1 MAWQYEIVM
10 RKTLTVKSG
19 NKPNKL
25 IMLMKNLSAMFV
37 ALSLAGATPFIPM
50 GGGTAYAQTQAG
62 EVTGIVYDSN
72 GEPLIGAVVSVK
84 GTNRGAATDADGKF
98 RLQAKPGQV
107 LVVSYVGAKTQE
119 VAVGAARS
127 YTVTLKSTTQN
138 LDEVVVTALGIKKD
152 KKSLGYA
159 VDDLNADELMKN
171 KSANAINSL
180 SGKIAGVNITQT
192 SGAAGAGS
200 QIILR
205 GGTSLERDNQPLF
218 VVDGV
223 IYDNSTSVVGNS
235 AFDGTLSTSSTNSNR
250 VMDINPEDI
259 ENMSVLKGPAAAALY
274 GSRASAGVVIITTKK
289 GKEGRVEV
297 NLSAKYITSWVKDL
311 PKTQNRYRRG
321 FMKDNYDE
329 AGNYVSTTFDDFAYN
344 SWGSRVDA
352 DTPIYDNIG
361 DFFQNS
367 GAWDTNL
374 SISGGSKNGNF
385 FLSGSFYDQDGIIPT
400 TGYTKTTFRFNGE
413 QKFKMFT
420 FGANV
425 AYSQA
430 RTDKTITS
438 AALYGSSGSGTMSSL
453 YTWSPTDDMTH
464 YKNEDGT
471 RYRMFGE
478 RLDVVD
484 EKDNPYW
491 ILNNNKMKDNTE
503 RFTGNFSVKADITDW
518 WWISYRMGMDSYTTE
533 NTNQIGAGGVYK
545 EAWQKGMLSENSL
558 RYQYLSTNLMTNFNK
573 QFGDFNLNLMLGTST
588 DDTKSVRN
596 YRMAY
601 NFQVPGFY
609 SFDNALDTDR
619 NFKNTK
625 SRKRLVG
632 VFGEFRA
639 DWKNTVFATV
649 TGRNDWSSTLPV
661 DNRSYF
667 YPSVSGAFAFT
678 QLLQDLDV
686 MNNDILTFGKIRASW
701 ARVGKDTNPYVTNTY
716 LWPVGTFLGGV
727 TGVGNS
733 WQRGNPYLKP
743 EITESTE
750 LGLELRFF
758 KNRLKF
764 DYAYYTNNSYNQIL
778 TPRLS
783 NGSGYILYSVNAG
796 DVYNKGMEL
805 SISGTPIQ
813 TKDWTWETGIN
824 LSGNRGTV
832 GNLLDG
838 CEILYVTDVQVGN
851 AKAAS
856 FNDGNF
862 MAISG
867 SRWTRT
873 ADGKVV
879 LDANGMPTSDGETK
893 YEIGNREPKF
903 QGGWNNTL
911 TWKNFTFNML
921 WEFRVGGH
929 VYNGT
934 QYAMTVAGTS
944 KLTENRDYLK
954 VSGVV
959 QTGGT
964 KDNPIYE
971 DRTFEFESG
980 KTYQYNGKTTS
991 GETII
996 NGYWQTYYARE
1007 SANFM
1012 KEVNSLRLRTIS
1024 LSYEMPKS
1032 LLAKSKF
1039 IQRAVFTATANN
1051 VLLFTNY
1058 DGDPEVAAAGSG
1070 VVGSSSVGI
1079 DYCGVPATASFAFGV
1094 NLTF

>member
-1 MAWQYEIVM
+1 M

-352 DTPIYDNIG
+352 NTPIYDNIG

-491 ILNNNKMKDNTE
+491 ILNNNKMKDNIE

>member
-1 MAWQYEIVM
+1 MAWRHEIVM

-192 SGAAGAGS
+192 SGSAGAGS

-235 AFDGTLSTSSTNSNR
+235 AFDGTISTSTTNSNR

-321 FMKDNYDE
+321 FLQDNYD
-329 AGNYVSTTFDDFAYN
+329 ADKNYVSTTFDDFAYN

-374 SISGGSKNGNF
+374 SISGGSKNSNF

-453 YTWSPTDDMTH
+453 YMWSPTDDMTH

-471 RYRMFGE
+471 RYRMFGD
-478 RLDVVD
+478 RLAVVD
-484 EKDNPYW
+484 ERDNPYW

-518 WWISYRMGMDSYTTE
+518 WWISYRMGIDSYTTE
-533 NTNQIGAGGVYK
+533 NSNRIGAGGVYK
-545 EAWQKGMLSENSL
+545 AAWQKGMLSENSL

-588 DDTKSVRN
+588 DDTKTTSN

-609 SFDNALDTDR
+609 AFDNALPTDR
-619 NFKNTK
+619 NFQS
-625 SRKRLVG
+625 SRTQKRLVG

-649 TGRNDWSSTLPV
+649 TGRNDWSSTLPI

-701 ARVGKDTNPYVTNTY
+701 ARVGKDTNPYVTSTY
-716 LWPVGTFLGGV
+716 LWPVGTYIGGV
-727 TGVGNS
+727 SGVGHH
-733 WQRGNPYLKP
+733 WQRGNANLKP

-879 LDANGMPTSDGETK
+879 LDANGMPTCDGRTT

-944 KLTENRDYLK
+944 KLTENRDYLR
-954 VSGVV
+954 VDGVV

-971 DRTFEFESG
+971 DRTFEFEAG
-980 KTYQYNGKTTS
+980 KTYQYNGKEAS

-996 NGYWQTYYARE
+996 NDYWQTYYAKE

-1012 KEVNSLRLRTIS
+1012 KEVNSLRLRTVS

>member
-1 MAWQYEIVM
+1 MAWQHEIVM

-159 VDDLNADELMKN
+159 VDDLDADELMKN

-192 SGAAGAGS
+192 SGSAGAGS

-235 AFDGTLSTSSTNSNR
+235 AFDGTISTSTTNSNR

-321 FMKDNYDE
+321 FLQDNYD
-329 AGNYVSTTFDDFAYN
+329 ADKNYVSTTFDDFAYN

-374 SISGGSKNGNF
+374 SISGGSKNSNF

-453 YTWSPTDDMTH
+453 YMWSPTDDMTH

-471 RYRMFGE
+471 RYRMFGDRLAVADE
-478 RLDVVD
+478 R
-484 EKDNPYW
+484 DNPYW

-518 WWISYRMGMDSYTTE
+518 WWISYRMGIDSYTTE
-533 NTNQIGAGGVYK
+533 NSNRIGAGGVYK
-545 EAWQKGMLSENSL
+545 AAWQKGMLSENSL

-588 DDTKSVRN
+588 DDTKTTSN

-609 SFDNALDTDR
+609 AFDNALPTDR
-619 NFKNTK
+619 NFQS
-625 SRKRLVG
+625 SRTQKRLVG

-649 TGRNDWSSTLPV
+649 TGRNDWSSTLPI

-701 ARVGKDTNPYVTNTY
+701 ARVGKDTNPYVTSTY
-716 LWPVGTFLGGV
+716 LWPVGTYIGGV
-727 TGVGNS
+727 SGVGHH
-733 WQRGNPYLKP
+733 WQRGNANLKP

-879 LDANGMPTSDGETK
+879 LDANGMPTCDGSTT

-944 KLTENRDYLK
+944 KLTENRDYLR
-954 VSGVV
+954 VDGVV

-971 DRTFEFESG
+971 DRTFEFEAG
-980 KTYQYNGKTTS
+980 KTYQYNGKEAS

-1012 KEVNSLRLRTIS
+1012 KEVNSLRLRTVS

>member
-1 MAWQYEIVM
+1 MAWQHEIVM

-119 VAVGAARS
+119 VAIGAARS

-192 SGAAGAGS
+192 SGSAGAGS

-235 AFDGTLSTSSTNSNR
+235 AFDGTISTSTTNSNR

-321 FMKDNYDE
+321 FLQDNYDK
-329 AGNYVSTTFDDFAYN
+329 AGNYIGTTFDDFAYN
-344 SWGSRVDA
+344 SWGTKVDA

-361 DFFQNS
+361 DFFQQA

-374 SISGGSKNGNF
+374 SISGGTKNSNF

-453 YTWSPTDDMTH
+453 YMWSPTDDMTH

-471 RYRMFGE
+471 RYRMFGD
-478 RLDVVD
+478 RLAVVD
-484 EKDNPYW
+484 ERDNPYW

-518 WWISYRMGMDSYTTE
+518 WWISYRMGIDSYTTE
-533 NTNQIGAGGVYK
+533 NSNRIGAGGVYK

-588 DDTKSVRN
+588 DDTKTTSN

-609 SFDNALDTDR
+609 AFDNALPKNR
-619 NFKNTK
+619 NFQS
-625 SRKRLVG
+625 SRTQKRLVG

-649 TGRNDWSSTLPV
+649 TGRNDWSSTLPI

-701 ARVGKDTNPYVTNTY
+701 ARVGKDTNPYVTSTY
-716 LWPVGTFLGGV
+716 LWPVGTYIGGV
-727 TGVGNS
+727 SGVGHH
-733 WQRGNPYLKP
+733 WQRGNANLKP

-879 LDANGMPTSDGETK
+879 LDANGMPTCDGRTT

-944 KLTENRDYLK
+944 KLTENRDYLR
-954 VSGVV
+954 VDGVV

-971 DRTFEFESG
+971 DRTFEFEAG
-980 KTYQYNGKTTS
+980 KTYQYNGKEAS

-996 NGYWQTYYARE
+996 NDYWQTYYAKE

>member
-1 MAWQYEIVM
+1 MAWQHEIVM

-192 SGAAGAGS
+192 SGSAGAGS

-235 AFDGTLSTSSTNSNR
+235 AFDGTISTSTTNSNR

-321 FMKDNYDE
+321 FLQDNYD
-329 AGNYVSTTFDDFAYN
+329 ADKNYVGTTFDDFAYN

-352 DTPIYDNIG
+352 NTPIYDNIG

-374 SISGGSKNGNF
+374 SISGGSKNSNF

-453 YTWSPTDDMTH
+453 YMWSPTDDMKH

-471 RYRMFGE
+471 RYRMFGDRLAVADE
-478 RLDVVD
+478 R
-484 EKDNPYW
+484 DNPYW

-518 WWISYRMGMDSYTTE
+518 WWISYRMGIDSYTTE
-533 NTNQIGAGGVYK
+533 NSNRIGAGGVYK
-545 EAWQKGMLSENSL
+545 AAWQKGMLSENSL

-588 DDTKSVRN
+588 DDTKTTSN

-609 SFDNALDTDR
+609 AFDNALPTDR
-619 NFKNTK
+619 NFQS
-625 SRKRLVG
+625 SRTQKRLVG

-649 TGRNDWSSTLPV
+649 TGRNDWSSTLPI

-701 ARVGKDTNPYVTNTY
+701 ARVGKDTNPYVTSTY
-716 LWPVGTFLGGV
+716 LWPVGTYIGGV
-727 TGVGNS
+727 SGVGHH
-733 WQRGNPYLKP
+733 WQRGNANLKP

-879 LDANGMPTSDGETK
+879 LDANGMPTCDGRTT

-944 KLTENRDYLK
+944 KLTENRDYLR
-954 VSGVV
+954 VDGVV

-971 DRTFEFESG
+971 DRTFEFEAG
-980 KTYQYNGKTTS
+980 KTYQYNGKEAS

-996 NGYWQTYYARE
+996 NDYWQTYYAKE

-1012 KEVNSLRLRTIS
+1012 KEVNSLRLRTVS

>member
-1 MAWQYEIVM
+1 MAWQHEIVM

-453 YTWSPTDDMTH
+453 YMWSPTDDMTH

-484 EKDNPYW
+484 ERDNPYW

-879 LDANGMPTSDGETK
+879 LDTNGMPTSDGETK

>member
-1 MAWQYEIVM
+1 MAWQHEIVM

-192 SGAAGAGS
+192 SGSAGAGS

-235 AFDGTLSTSSTNSNR
+235 AFDGTISTSTTNSNR

-321 FMKDNYDE
+321 FLQDNYD
-329 AGNYVSTTFDDFAYN
+329 ADKNYVSTTFDDFAYN

-374 SISGGSKNGNF
+374 SISGGSKNSNF

-453 YTWSPTDDMTH
+453 YMWSPTDDMTH

-471 RYRMFGE
+471 RYRMFGD
-478 RLDVVD
+478 RLAVVD
-484 EKDNPYW
+484 ERDNPYW

-518 WWISYRMGMDSYTTE
+518 WWISYRMGIDSYTTE
-533 NTNQIGAGGVYK
+533 NSNRIGAGGVYK

-588 DDTKSVRN
+588 DDTKTTSN

-609 SFDNALDTDR
+609 AFDNALPKNR
-619 NFKNTK
+619 NFQS
-625 SRKRLVG
+625 SRTQKRLVG

-649 TGRNDWSSTLPV
+649 TGRNDWSSTLPI

-701 ARVGKDTNPYVTNTY
+701 ARVGKDTNPYVTSTY
-716 LWPVGTFLGGV
+716 LWPVGTYIGGV
-727 TGVGNS
+727 SGVGHH
-733 WQRGNPYLKP
+733 WQRGNANLKP

-879 LDANGMPTSDGETK
+879 LDANGMPTCDGRTT

-944 KLTENRDYLK
+944 KLTENRDYLR
-954 VSGVV
+954 VDGVV

-971 DRTFEFESG
+971 DRTFEFEAG
-980 KTYQYNGKTTS
+980 KTYQYNGKEAS

-996 NGYWQTYYARE
+996 NDYWQTYYAKE

>member
-1 MAWQYEIVM
+1 MAWQHEIVM

-192 SGAAGAGS
+192 SGSAGAGS

-235 AFDGTLSTSSTNSNR
+235 AFDGTLSTSTTNSNR

-321 FMKDNYDE
+321 FLQDNYD
-329 AGNYVSTTFDDFAYN
+329 ADKNYVSTTFDDFAYN

-374 SISGGSKNGNF
+374 SISGGSKNSNF

-453 YTWSPTDDMTH
+453 YMWSPTDDMTH

-471 RYRMFGE
+471 RYRMFGDRLAVADE
-478 RLDVVD
+478 R
-484 EKDNPYW
+484 DNPYW

-518 WWISYRMGMDSYTTE
+518 WWISYRMGIDSYTTE
-533 NTNQIGAGGVYK
+533 NSNRIGAGGVYK
-545 EAWQKGMLSENSL
+545 AAWQKGMLSENSL

-588 DDTKSVRN
+588 DDTKTTSN

-609 SFDNALDTDR
+609 AFDNALPTDR
-619 NFKNTK
+619 NFQS
-625 SRKRLVG
+625 SRTQKRLVG

-649 TGRNDWSSTLPV
+649 TGRNDWSSTLPI

-701 ARVGKDTNPYVTNTY
+701 ARVGKDTNPYVTSTY
-716 LWPVGTFLGGV
+716 LWPVGTYIGGV
-727 TGVGNS
+727 SGVGHH
-733 WQRGNPYLKP
+733 WQRGNANLKP

-879 LDANGMPTSDGETK
+879 LDANGMPTCDGSTT

-944 KLTENRDYLK
+944 KLTENRDYLR
-954 VSGVV
+954 VDGVV

-971 DRTFEFESG
+971 DRTFEFEAG
-980 KTYQYNGKTTS
+980 KTYQYNGKEAS

-1012 KEVNSLRLRTIS
+1012 KEVNSLRLRTVS

>member
-1 MAWQYEIVM
+1 MAWRHEIVM

-192 SGAAGAGS
+192 SGSAGAGS

-235 AFDGTLSTSSTNSNR
+235 AFDGTISTSTTNSNR

-321 FMKDNYDE
+321 FLQDNYD
-329 AGNYVSTTFDDFAYN
+329 ADKNYVSTTFDDFAYN

-352 DTPIYDNIG
+352 NTPIYDNIG

-374 SISGGSKNGNF
+374 SISGGSKNSNF

-453 YTWSPTDDMTH
+453 YMWSPTDDMTH

-471 RYRMFGE
+471 RYRMFGD
-478 RLDVVD
+478 RLAVVD
-484 EKDNPYW
+484 ERDNPYW

-518 WWISYRMGMDSYTTE
+518 WWISYRMGIDSYTTE
-533 NTNQIGAGGVYK
+533 NSNRIGAGGVYK
-545 EAWQKGMLSENSL
+545 AAWQKGMLSENSL

-588 DDTKSVRN
+588 DDTKTTSN

-609 SFDNALDTDR
+609 AFDNALPTDR
-619 NFKNTK
+619 NFQS
-625 SRKRLVG
+625 SRTQKRLVG

-649 TGRNDWSSTLPV
+649 TGRNDWSSTLPI

-701 ARVGKDTNPYVTNTY
+701 ARVGKDTNPYVTSTY
-716 LWPVGTFLGGV
+716 LWPVGTYIGGV
-727 TGVGNS
+727 SGVGHH
-733 WQRGNPYLKP
+733 WQRGNANLKP

-879 LDANGMPTSDGETK
+879 LDANGMPTCDGRTT

-944 KLTENRDYLK
+944 KLTENRDYLR
-954 VSGVV
+954 VDGVV

-971 DRTFEFESG
+971 DRTFEFEAG
-980 KTYQYNGKTTS
+980 KTYQYNGKEAS

-996 NGYWQTYYARE
+996 NDYWQTYYAKE

-1012 KEVNSLRLRTIS
+1012 KEVNSLRLRTVS

>member
-1 MAWQYEIVM
+1 MAWQHEIVM

-192 SGAAGAGS
+192 SGSAGAGS

-235 AFDGTLSTSSTNSNR
+235 AFDGTLSTSTTNSNR

-321 FMKDNYDE
+321 FLQDNYD
-329 AGNYVSTTFDDFAYN
+329 ADKNYVSTTFDDFAYN

-374 SISGGSKNGNF
+374 SISGGSKNSNF

-453 YTWSPTDDMTH
+453 YMWSPTDDMTH

-471 RYRMFGE
+471 RYRMFGD
-478 RLDVVD
+478 RLAVVD
-484 EKDNPYW
+484 ERDNPYW

-518 WWISYRMGMDSYTTE
+518 WWISYRMGIDSYTTE
-533 NTNQIGAGGVYK
+533 NSNRIGAGGVYK
-545 EAWQKGMLSENSL
+545 AAWQKGMLSENSL

-588 DDTKSVRN
+588 DDTKTTSN

-609 SFDNALDTDR
+609 AFDNALPTDR
-619 NFKNTK
+619 NFQS
-625 SRKRLVG
+625 SRTQKRLVG

-649 TGRNDWSSTLPV
+649 TGRNDWSSTLPI

-701 ARVGKDTNPYVTNTY
+701 ARVGKDTNPYVTSTY
-716 LWPVGTFLGGV
+716 LWPVGTYIGGV
-727 TGVGNS
+727 SGVGHH
-733 WQRGNPYLKP
+733 WQRGNANLKP

-879 LDANGMPTSDGETK
+879 LDANGMPTCDGSTT

-944 KLTENRDYLK
+944 KLTENRDYLR
-954 VSGVV
+954 VDGVV

-971 DRTFEFESG
+971 DRTFEFEAG
-980 KTYQYNGKTTS
+980 KTYQYNGKEAS

-1012 KEVNSLRLRTIS
+1012 KEVNSLRLRTVS

>member
-1 MAWQYEIVM
+1 M

-352 DTPIYDNIG
+352 NTPIYDNIG

-425 AYSQA
+425 AYSQS

-453 YTWSPTDDMTH
+453 YMWSPTDDMTH
-464 YKNEDGT
+464 YKNDDGT

-484 EKDNPYW
+484 ERDNPYW

>member
-1 MAWQYEIVM
+1 MAWRHEIVM

-192 SGAAGAGS
+192 SGSAGAGS

-235 AFDGTLSTSSTNSNR
+235 AFDGTISTSTTNSNR

-321 FMKDNYDE
+321 FLQDNYDK
-329 AGNYVSTTFDDFAYN
+329 AGNYIGTTFDDFSYN
-344 SWGSRVDA
+344 SWGTKVDA

-361 DFFQNS
+361 DFFQQA

-374 SISGGSKNGNF
+374 SISGGTKNSNF

-453 YTWSPTDDMTH
+453 YMWSPTDDMTH

-471 RYRMFGE
+471 RYRMFGD
-478 RLDVVD
+478 RLDVAD
-484 EKDNPYW
+484 ERDNPYW

-518 WWISYRMGMDSYTTE
+518 WWISYRMGIDSYTTE
-533 NTNQIGAGGVYK
+533 NTNRIGAGGVYK

-558 RYQYLSTNLMTNFNK
+558 RFQYLSTNLMTNFNK

-588 DDTKSVRN
+588 DDTKTTSN

-609 SFDNALDTDR
+609 AFDNALPTDR
-619 NFKNTK
+619 NFQS
-625 SRKRLVG
+625 SRTQKRLVG

-649 TGRNDWSSTLPV
+649 TGRNDWSSTLPI

-667 YPSVSGAFAFT
+667 YPSVSGAFAFS

-701 ARVGKDTNPYVTNTY
+701 ARVGKDTNPYVTSTY
-716 LWPVGTFLGGV
+716 LWPVGTYIGGV
-727 TGVGNS
+727 SGVGHH
-733 WQRGNPYLKP
+733 WQRGNANLKP

-879 LDANGMPTSDGETK
+879 LDTNGMPICDGSTT

-944 KLTENRDYLK
+944 KLTENRDYLRID
-954 VSGVV
+954 GVV

-971 DRTFEFESG
+971 DRTFEFEAG
-980 KTYQYNGKTTS
+980 KTYQYNGKEAS

-996 NGYWQTYYARE
+996 NGYWQTYYAKE